1 MALVHGKKNLL
12 AVDLLNQSAAKKR
25 SEKALVSH
33 YPTCTIVFKL
43 VIVGSRIGHMHSNC
57 EKRVL

>member
-1 MALVHGKKNLL
+1 MALVHGEKNPL
-12 AVDLLNQSAAKKR
+12 AVDLLKQSAAKKR
-25 SEKALVSH
+25 SVKALVSH

-43 VIVGSRIGHMHSNC
+43 VIIGSRSGQMHSNC